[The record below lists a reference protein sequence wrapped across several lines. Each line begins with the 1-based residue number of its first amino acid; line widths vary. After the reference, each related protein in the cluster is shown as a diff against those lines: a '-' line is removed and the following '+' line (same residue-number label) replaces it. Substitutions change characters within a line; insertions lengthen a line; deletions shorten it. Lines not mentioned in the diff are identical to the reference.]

1 MNNEHLSKLISKYL
15 SNFSLINEE
24 NQEYYKWEAV
34 QHFQDH
40 WDIEA
45 SDFADMF
52 KESISKTSNLINNHI
67 VQPANGIIKLAERT
81 DLTDEVRNLFR
92 YLFYT
97 DDSGIIEQRQERIE
111 KFSDSINTLLDQY
124 EPGKWKYKQDLRSVL
139 LYLNLFAPE
148 KNYIYKATQ
157 AREFMYCVEYGDD
170 FGSGLDFRLSKY
182 YKMCDWLVEQIKA
195 IPELIKA
202 HQDRITES
210 MCDADDY
217 HILAF
222 DIIYSGVVY
231 NLYHGIDIFRPTKSN
246 TKAKEA
252 KAKIEAIEAELNQ
265 LSDELEALV
274 SERSAFDA
282 FSAVGLKIEH
292 KTFGSGVITV
302 QEGSYIT
309 VSFQIGDKRFLLP
322 ASFTT
327 GFLKTNDTE
336 ITELLSKMSEL
347 DERIDKTRTG
357 LRELKRKLNYE
368 KE

>member
-34 QHFQDH
+34 KHFQDH

-139 LYLNLFAPE
+139 LYLNLLHPKKITF
-148 KNYIYKATQ
+148 
-157 AREFMYCVEYGDD
+157 
-170 FGSGLDFRLSKY
+170 
-182 YKMCDWLVEQIKA
+182 IKQ
-195 IPELIKA
+195 
-202 HQDRITES
+202 HRQES
-210 MCDADDY
+210 SC
-217 HILAF
+217 
-222 DIIYSGVVY
+222 
-231 NLYHGIDIFRPTKSN
+231 
-246 TKAKEA
+246 
-252 KAKIEAIEAELNQ
+252 
-265 LSDELEALV
+265 
-274 SERSAFDA
+274 
-282 FSAVGLKIEH
+282 
-292 KTFGSGVITV
+292 TV
-302 QEGSYIT
+302 
-309 VSFQIGDKRFLLP
+309 
-322 ASFTT
+322 
-327 GFLKTNDTE
+327 
-336 ITELLSKMSEL
+336 
-347 DERIDKTRTG
+347 
-357 LRELKRKLNYE
+357 
-368 KE
+368 